1 MKLMNLTEK
10 SLVVILLVLLI
21 SGGGGKFPIQVSSSC
36 FQMINR
42 LLPSTNDINLLREA
56 IGGTYPLTV
65 YHSMVIL
72 LLYII
77 IFLCMVILL
86 LYIIIFLCLAS

>member
-10 SLVVILLVLLI
+10 ALVVILLVLLI
-21 SGGGGKFPIQVSSSC
+21 SGGGGKFLIQVSSSC

-42 LLPSTNDINLLREA
+42 LLPSTNAINLLREA

-65 YHSMVIL
+65 YHSMVM
-72 LLYII
+72 LLYTLS
-77 IFLCMVILL
+77 FFM
-86 LYIIIFLCLAS
+86 FG